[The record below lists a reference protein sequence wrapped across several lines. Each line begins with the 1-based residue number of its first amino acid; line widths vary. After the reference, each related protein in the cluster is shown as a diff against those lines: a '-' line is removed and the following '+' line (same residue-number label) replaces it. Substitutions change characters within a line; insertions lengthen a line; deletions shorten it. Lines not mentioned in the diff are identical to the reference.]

1 MLNIDLLNSKFAMNL
16 KSSSSIKN
24 IASKGD
30 LQPMHQAV
38 AAWNCGMWE
47 EEKKKKVQGLIR

>member
-38 AAWNCGMWE
+38 TA
-47 EEKKKKVQGLIR
+47 